1 MGRRWS
7 RKRKQEEK
15 KSKAS
20 NKRSKPWV
28 ITIPGNAKM
37 EAYYALQGLHNHQW
51 IDREFVECKTDEE
64 KERERME
71 WLTSLRTMLP
81 ASFRIGT
88 DVDPV
93 VRERLELE
101 LDSHFVDAEMEIVI
115 DEDHQ
120 GEGAT
125 TQNTNENGNDD
136 EKPASTKTK
145 LMAPA
150 KHIPYIPHA
159 YQLSVDRRT
168 IRRNA
173 KLQEFHE
180 WLTTQT
186 SCGNITRQETVSM
199 IPPVVLS
206 VEPHHTVLDM
216 CAAPGSKTSQL
227 LEIVSTPTSSGDLE
241 PHGCVVANDSD
252 PKRGER
258 VFCVMYVSCS
268 RTYCLTKHNSQRT
281 CWCIS

>member
-7 RKRKQEEK
+7 RKRKQQEK
-15 KSKAS
+15 KSKRPKERKS
-20 NKRSKPWV
+20 WV
-28 ITIPGNAKM
+28 KVTPGNAKF
-37 EAYYALQGLHNHQW
+37 EAYYAIQGLHNLSLNKNG
-51 IDREFVECKTDEE
+51 DFVECTTDKQKEE
-64 KERERME
+64 ERMA
-71 WLTSLRTMLP
+71 WLTSLRAMLP

-93 VRERLELE
+93 LRERLELE
-101 LDSHFVDAEMEIVI
+101 LDSHFVDTEMEIVVQ
-115 DEDHQ
+115 DDDDDDDKKPPS
-120 GEGAT
+120 T
-125 TQNTNENGNDD
+125 TT
-136 EKPASTKTK
+136 TKTI
-145 LMAPA
+145 APA

-168 IRRNA
+168 IRRNP

-199 IPPVVLS
+199 IPPIVLS

-227 LEIVSTPTSSGDLE
+227 LEIVSTCGSGDLE
-241 PHGCVVANDSD
+241 PRGCVVANDSD
-252 PKRGER
+252 PKRGKQIIVE
-258 VFCVMYVSCS
+258 CGSCDNES
-268 RTYCLTKHNSQRT
+268 QNLTHSTFSFHSLHVGPSVATHQ
-281 CWCIS
+281 